1 MTVAARCT
9 WDQANARRLVRAGL
23 TGPRSSGEAT
33 LAEVARA
40 QCGVHAQVMSAAEW
54 SLGARLDGVS
64 RQSVQDALWRDHRL
78 VKTRGPRGTV
88 HLLAADDLPMWAG
101 ALGSL
106 PTGQDHQPAAVR
118 MTKPQVEAVIEAID
132 DALRD
137 ADLTVDELT
146 EAIAARVGDWS
157 ADRVM
162 EAFGDRW
169 PRWRQIEHQVTNRGV
184 MCFGPLRG
192 RKVTYTS
199 PARLLPGFTPAA
211 SDVALTDLL
220 AHYLWAYGPA
230 TPAHVAQWLS
240 IPRPFAT
247 EMFELA
253 ADRLEPVDLEG
264 ERAWVIAEDRAFDQ
278 EPPSGLRLLP
288 YFDAYVIGCHPRDRL
303 FAGRAAQRALA
314 NGQAGTFPV
323 LLVDGRVAGVWH
335 QRKSG
340 RRIDVTVEPLDEL
353 SAAQRRALDEEADRL
368 AAFFG
373 AKVSMRIGPVTVGGH
388 A

>member
-1 MTVAARCT
+1 MAVAAGCT
-9 WDQANARRLVRAGL
+9 WDQVNARRLERAGL
-23 TGPRSSGEAT
+23 TGPRRHGEA
-33 LAEVARA
+33 AIGQVATA

-54 SLGARLDGVS
+54 SLGSRLDGVS
-64 RQSVQDALWRDHRL
+64 RQAVQDALWRDHRL

-88 HLLAADDLPMWAG
+88 HLLAAAELPMWTG
-101 ALGSL
+101 ALSAL
-106 PTGQDHQPAAVR
+106 PAGQDGQPPGVR
-118 MTKPQVEAVIEAID
+118 MTRPQIEAVIEAIG
-132 DALRD
+132 DALRE

-146 EAIAARVGDWS
+146 EAIAERVGDWA

-169 PRWRQIEHQVTNRGV
+169 PRWRQVEHEVANRGV
-184 MCFGPLRG
+184 LCFGPLRG

-199 PARLLPGFTPAA
+199 LSRLLPGCTPAPGE
-211 SDVALTDLL
+211 VALTDLL
-220 AHYLWAYGPA
+220 ERYLWAYGPA

-240 IPRPFAT
+240 IPRTFAT
-247 EMFELA
+247 EMFRRA
-253 ADRLEPVDLEG
+253 ADRLEPIDLEG
-264 ERAWVIAEDRAFDQ
+264 EKAWVVAGDREFDQ
-278 EPPSGLRLLP
+278 EPPAGLRLLP

-303 FAGRAAQRALA
+303 FAGRAARRGLA

-323 LLVDGRVAGVWH
+323 LLVDGQVAGVWH

-353 SAAQRRALDEEADRL
+353 SAARRRALDEEAERL

-373 AKVSMRIGPVTVGGH
+373 ARATVRIGPITVGGH